1 MEEKKSR
8 ESINDLRNKISKL
21 EWRQGLDK
29 EVQEDLRERLRDLRN
44 EISELKEE
52 SISLSMD
59 VPTEYVLQQNLN
71 KHRYSLWMW
80 KEDVP
85 ILIKTDV
92 YTEETRAEAEKLYK
106 ELIRN
111 LKKKP
116 IRDLEGD
123 DNLPF

>member
-1 MEEKKSR
+1 MAEKKSR

-44 EISELKEE
+44 VMSELKEE
-52 SISLSMD
+52 SISLRMD
-59 VPTEYVLQQNLN
+59 VPNEYVLQQNLN

-92 YTEETRAEAEKLYK
+92 YTEDTRVDAEILYK
-106 ELIRN
+106 ELLRQ

-116 IRDLEGD
+116 IRDLEED
-123 DNLPF
+123 DDLPF

>member
-1 MEEKKSR
+1 MKEKKSR
-8 ESINDLRNKISKL
+8 ESISDLRNKISEL
-21 EWRQGLDK
+21 EWKQGLDNDI
-29 EVQEDLRERLRDLRN
+29 QEDLRERLRDLRN

-59 VPTEYVLQQNLN
+59 APNEYVLQQNLN

-106 ELIRN
+106 ELLRQ

-116 IRDLEGD
+116 IRDLEED
-123 DNLPF
+123 DDLPF

>member
-8 ESINDLRNKISKL
+8 ETINDLRNKISEL
-21 EWRQGLDK
+21 EWKQGLDNDI
-29 EVQEDLRERLRDLRN
+29 QEDLRQRLRDLRN
-44 EISELKEE
+44 EISELKEK
-52 SISLSMD
+52 SNSQSMD
-59 VPTEYVLQQNLN
+59 VPTEYVLQHNFK

-92 YTEETRAEAEKLYK
+92 YTDETRAEAEKLYK
-106 ELIRN
+106 ELLRQ
-111 LKKKP
+111 LEKKL
-116 IRDLEGD
+116 IRDMEED

>member
-1 MEEKKSR
+1 MAEKKSR

-29 EVQEDLRERLRDLRN
+29 EVNEDLRERLRDLRN
-44 EISELKEE
+44 QISELEE
-52 SISLSMD
+52 KSNSQSMD
-59 VPTEYVLQQNLN
+59 VPTEYVLQHNFT

-92 YTEETRAEAEKLYK
+92 YTDETRTEAEKLYK
-106 ELIRN
+106 ELIIN
-111 LKKKP
+111 LKKQS
-116 IRDLEGD
+116 IRDLKED
-123 DNLPF
+123 ILPF

>member
-8 ESINDLRNKISKL
+8 ETINDLRNKISEL
-21 EWRQGLDK
+21 EWKQGLDNDI
-29 EVQEDLRERLRDLRN
+29 QEDLRQRLRDLRN
-44 EISELKEE
+44 EISELKEK
-52 SISLSMD
+52 SNSQSMD
-59 VPTEYVLQQNLN
+59 VPTEYVLQHNFK

-92 YTEETRAEAEKLYK
+92 YTDDTRAEAEKLCK
-106 ELIRN
+106 ELLRQ
-111 LKKKP
+111 LEKKL
-116 IRDLEGD
+116 IRDEED

>member
-8 ESINDLRNKISKL
+8 ETINDLRNKISEL
-21 EWRQGLDK
+21 EWKQGLDNDI
-29 EVQEDLRERLRDLRN
+29 QEDLRQRLRDLRN
-44 EISELKEE
+44 EISELKEK
-52 SISLSMD
+52 SNSQSMD
-59 VPTEYVLQQNLN
+59 VPTEYVLQHNFK

-92 YTEETRAEAEKLYK
+92 YTDDTRAEAEKLYK
-106 ELIRN
+106 ELLRQ
-111 LKKKP
+111 LEKKL
-116 IRDLEGD
+116 IRDEED

>member
-8 ESINDLRNKISKL
+8 ESISDLRDKISKL

-29 EVQEDLRERLRDLRN
+29 YVQEDLRESMRDLKN
-44 EISELKEE
+44 EIFELKEE
-52 SISLSMD
+52 FKSQSMD
-59 VPTEYVLQQNLN
+59 VPTEYVLQQNF
-71 KHRYSLWMW
+71 KEHRYSLWMW

-92 YTEETRAEAEKLYK
+92 YTEETRVDAEKLYK

-116 IRDLEGD
+116 IRDLEED

>member
-1 MEEKKSR
+1 MKEKKSR
-8 ESINDLRNKISKL
+8 ETINDLRKKISVL
-21 EWRQGLDK
+21 EWKQGIDNDI
-29 EVQEDLRERLRDLRN
+29 QEDLRKSLRDLRN

-52 SISLSMD
+52 FISQSMD
-59 VPTEYVLQQNLN
+59 VPTEYVLQHNFK

-92 YTEETRAEAEKLYK
+92 YTDVTEAEKLYK
-106 ELIRN
+106 ELLRQ

-116 IRDLEGD
+116 IRDLEED
-123 DNLPF
+123 DDLPF

>member
-1 MEEKKSR
+1 MAEKKSR

-29 EVQEDLRERLRDLRN
+29 YVQEDLRKRLRDLKN

-52 SISLSMD
+52 SISQSMD
-59 VPTEYVLQQNLN
+59 VPTEYVIQHNFK

-92 YTEETRAEAEKLYK
+92 YTDETRAEAEKLYK
-106 ELIRN
+106 ELLRQ
-111 LKKKP
+111 LEKKL
-116 IRDLEGD
+116 IRDEED